1 MRYPRQT
8 HILLKSSYYV
18 NKDLD
23 RKTFWSLSLLKIS
36 KTSAGKNIKGKS
48 SKVKKMYQLQ
58 IFIMKRDKIMLMN
71 QEYIFESTDL
81 HIHFK

>member
-23 RKTFWSLSLLKIS
+23 QKKLLV
-36 KTSAGKNIKGKS
+36 AKS
-48 SKVKKMYQLQ
+48 S
-58 IFIMKRDKIMLMN
+58 
-71 QEYIFESTDL
+71 
-81 HIHFK
+81 